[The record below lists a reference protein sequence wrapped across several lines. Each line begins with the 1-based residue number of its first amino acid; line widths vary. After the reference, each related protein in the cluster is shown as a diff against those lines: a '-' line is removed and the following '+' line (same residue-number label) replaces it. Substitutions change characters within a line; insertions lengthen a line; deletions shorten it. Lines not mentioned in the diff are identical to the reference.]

1 MSGLEFRR
9 HGSMRNELVRASGRT
24 WLEEPKPDMATIPER
39 QIPAV
44 YHRRVGDI
52 VVTALSD
59 GVLERTHEMM
69 RDVPAD
75 EANVHLVTAF
85 RSAFQLSINAFLI
98 FSGNRTALV
107 ETGSGNYLGPGAG
120 KLLDNLNAAGVSPN
134 DIDTVL
140 LTHMHPDHSAGLTD
154 LESGRANYPNA
165 ELIVHENE
173 PKHWFDDGAMSRA
186 SERERVMMFQQA
198 RDQTAPYLAEMR
210 RFTDGEVFPG
220 VTALPCPGHTPGH
233 TAYMISSNDETL
245 LIWCDIVHI
254 PDVQVPRPDES
265 MVVDVDPSMAATSRK
280 RMFDMAASERLL
292 VTGMH
297 LHYPGFGNVARDD
310 DSWRFAPEPWA
321 QGM

>member
-1 MSGLEFRR
+1 M
-9 HGSMRNELVRASGRT
+9 NAPT
-24 WLEEPKPDMATIPER
+24 Q

-44 YHRRVGDI
+44 YHRRIGDI
-52 VVTALSD
+52 VVTALAD
-59 GVLERTHEMM
+59 GVAIRDHKMM
-69 RDVPAD
+69 IGVSED
-75 EANVHLVTAF
+75 EGAQHFQAAF
-85 RSAFQLSINAFLI
+85 RDHFALSINTFLI
-98 FSGNRTALV
+98 HSAGRLALID
-107 ETGSGNYLGPGAG
+107 TGSGTYLGPDAG
-120 KLLDNLNAAGVSPN
+120 HLPSNLRAAGVDPAA
-134 DIDTVL
+134 IDTIL
-140 LTHMHPDHSAGLTD
+140 LTHMHPDHSAGLTNRD
-154 LESGRANYPNA
+154 TGAKHFPNA
-165 ELIVHENE
+165 QLVAHENE

-198 RDQTAPYLAEMR
+198 RDQTAPYLAKMR

-245 LIWCDIVHI
+245 LIWGDIVHI
-254 PDVQVPRPDES
+254 PEVQVPRPDVS
-265 MVVDVDPSMAATSRK
+265 MVVDVDPAMAATSRK

-297 LHYPGFGNVARDD
+297 LHYPGFGHVARDG

>member
-1 MSGLEFRR
+1 M
-9 HGSMRNELVRASGRT
+9 NAPT
-24 WLEEPKPDMATIPER
+24 Q

-44 YHRRVGDI
+44 YHRRIGDI
-52 VVTALSD
+52 VVTALAD
-59 GVLERTHEMM
+59 GVAIRDHKMM
-69 RDVPAD
+69 IGVSED
-75 EANVHLVTAF
+75 EGAQHLQTAF
-85 RSAFQLSINAFLI
+85 RDHFALSINTFLI
-98 FSGNRTALV
+98 HSAGRLALID
-107 ETGSGNYLGPGAG
+107 TGSGTYLGPDAG
-120 KLLDNLNAAGVSPN
+120 HLPSNLRAAGVDPAA
-134 DIDTVL
+134 IDTIL
-140 LTHMHPDHSAGLTD
+140 LTHMHPDHSAGLTNRD
-154 LESGRANYPNA
+154 TGAKHFPNA
-165 ELIVHENE
+165 QLVAHENE

-245 LIWCDIVHI
+245 LIWGDIVHI
-254 PDVQVPRPDES
+254 PEVQVPRPDVS
-265 MVVDVDPSMAATSRK
+265 MVVDVDPAMAATSRK

-297 LHYPGFGNVARDD
+297 LHYPGFGHVARDG